1 MTAPSP
7 LQNAFE
13 AVFFSWLEN
22 GQTPPAEALEGIT
35 PAFGYLAGKLPAEF
49 TFDAY
54 FHAEPQAGW
63 VWVAIE
69 FNEIFDGRFYLYW
82 PSAWAVTEQQTA
94 LAVAAEEGEPR
105 QNIFLAQ
112 RHHWQPR
119 IREHLAKQ
127 QLLAFAY
134 SPMLWPNYSHWLMVL
149 STKQPNT
156 VAITSAFSSGEWLVV
171 IEGLVTSAD
180 ELNQQLTARLN
191 SNPWYGWIQAAIA
204 HRQNPAPNEGEV

>member
-13 AVFFSWLEN
+13 TVFFGWLEN
-22 GQTPPAEALEGIT
+22 GHRPPAEALEGIT
-35 PAFGYLAGKLPAEF
+35 PVFGYLAGKLSAEF
-49 TFDAY
+49 TFEAY
-54 FHAEPQAGW
+54 FHTEPQAGW
-63 VWVAIE
+63 AWAATE
-69 FNEIFDGRFYLYW
+69 FNEIFDGRFYFYW
-82 PSAWAVTEQQTA
+82 PSTWAVTEQKTA
-94 LAVAAEEGEPR
+94 MAVTAEEGEPR

-119 IREHLAKQ
+119 IHEHLAQQ

-134 SPMLWPNYSHWLMVL
+134 MPMLWPNYSHWLMVL

-171 IEGLVTSAD
+171 IESLAASAD

-191 SNPWYGWIQAAIA
+191 SNPWYGWIQAAKA
-204 HRQNPAPNEGEV
+204 HRENPSPKRG